1 MAVVTPSLDL
11 STLKSGPLL
20 VTGHTGFKGT
30 WLTLLLENLGIEV
43 VGLSLPAE
51 NQSLYNHLSRI
62 GKINEFFIDVRSNDK
77 IQEVLR
83 KIRPANVLHLA
94 AQPLVLSSYE
104 TPRETFETNV
114 MGTVNLLDA
123 CCQIDS
129 VRKVGIITTDKVYKN
144 SNANTKHTEDDP
156 LLGFEPYS
164 ASKVAAENVAIA
176 WRQIIRQKDG
186 PVIQTYRAGN
196 VIGGGDFAENRLL
209 PDIVRAIQE
218 NSQLELRN
226 PASTRPWQH
235 VLDPLSGYLRAMSAS
250 PSSKIP
256 DSLNFGPKERE
267 LSVQEVVEIAQ
278 SKVSHPLRVTI
289 VNDLTIKEED
299 HLALDSQLASQTLGW
314 RPLWDQRAAILDT
327 IEWWEKVNSGISAE
341 EACRSDIEKILSKF

>member
-1 MAVVTPSLDL
+1 MAVIIPPLDL

-43 VGLSLPAE
+43 IGLSLPALD
-51 NQSLYNHLSRI
+51 QSLYNRLSRI
-62 GKINEFFIDVRSNDK
+62 GKIQEFFVDVRSNDE
-77 IQEVLR
+77 IQAALR

-94 AQPLVLSSYE
+94 AQPLVLNSYKA
-104 TPRETFETNV
+104 PRETFETNV

-123 CCQIDS
+123 CCQVES
-129 VRKVGIITTDKVYKN
+129 VQKIGIITTDKVYKN
-144 SNANTKHTEDDP
+144 TNANIKHTEDDP

-176 WRQIIRQKDG
+176 WRRILSQKDG

-196 VIGGGDFAENRLL
+196 VIGGGDFAKNRLL

-218 NSQLELRN
+218 NSQLEIRN

-235 VLDPLSGYLRAMSAS
+235 VLDPLSGYLRAMGAVL
-250 PSSKIP
+250 PSKTP
-256 DSLNFGPKERE
+256 DSLNFGPRERE

-278 SKVSHPLRVTI
+278 SKTSHPLRVKI
-289 VNDLTIKEED
+289 VNDLTIKEES
-299 HLALDSQLASQTLGW
+299 HLALDSQLALRTLGW
-314 RPLWDQRAAILDT
+314 SPYWDQRSAVLET
-327 IEWWEKVNSGISAE
+327 IEWWNKVNSGISAE